1 MSPVASWLL
10 IAAGFVAIW
19 LAVDAVNRWAAR
31 RRQRRYENELAEA
44 AFARMAVTIAS
55 RNRLR
60 NRTLRLDDMTPE
72 QFRQALEEIE
82 REGDRP

>member
-1 MSPVASWLL
+1 MSPVTSWRL
-10 IAAGFVAIW
+10 IAAGFVAICFF
-19 LAVDAVNRWAAR
+19 VRTVNRWSAR
-31 RRQRRYENELAEA
+31 RAQRRYENELAEA

-82 REGDRP
+82 REETL

>member
-10 IAAGFVAIW
+10 IAAGF
-19 LAVDAVNRWAAR
+19 AVLWVGLEIANRWSERRLR
-31 RRQRRYENELAEA
+31 RRIESELAEA

-72 QFRQALEEIE
+72 QFREALEEIE
-82 REGDRP
+82 REETL